1 MSRMIGTVSR
11 GVRAPIIRQGD
22 DIVKIVTDSVLEAS
36 EDAGFKFYDRDI
48 VAMTEAVVARAQG
61 NYATVEDIATDI
73 KAKFGGGTV
82 GVIFPILSRNHIDRL
97 SAACPVQYVLG
108 EAEFCD
114 LTFEVRSGVL
124 IPRPETEELV
134 ARVVA
139 DSRAGV
145 RILDVGTGSGTIAVS
160 LAKMVEGAEVVA
172 VDISD
177 IALEIAARNA
187 ERNGVKVE
195 FVKADALADMS
206 HLGQFDIIVSNP
218 PYIPQSDLA
227 TMNRNVV
234 DFEPHTALF
243 VADDDALCF
252 YRSIAQNGLTMLR
265 TGGRLYFEIYEQFG
279 SQIADMLRQMG
290 YSDVVVAKDIFDKER
305 MVWSRR

>member
-1 MSRMIGTVSR
+1 MTVR
-11 GVRAPIIRQGD
+11 EAIRNIEQAVQIIYDEREATAIARQVVCNRCGYSFSELVVHYD
-22 DIVKIVTDSVLEAS
+22 DECQIDDFQTI
-36 EDAGFKFYDRDI
+36 
-48 VAMTEAVVARAQG
+48 
-61 NYATVEDIATDI
+61 
-73 KAKFGGGTV
+73 
-82 GVIFPILSRNHIDRL
+82 IDRL

-139 DSRAGV
+139 DSRAGA
-145 RILDVGTGSGTIAVS
+145 RILDVGTGSGAIAVS

-177 IALEIAARNA
+177 ITLEIAARNA

-195 FVKADALADMS
+195 FIKADALADMS

>member
-1 MSRMIGTVSR
+1 MTVR
-11 GVRAPIIRQGD
+11 EAIRTIEQAVQTIYDEREATAIARQVVCNRCGYSFSELVVHYD
-22 DIVKIVTDSVLEAS
+22 DECQIDDFQTI
-36 EDAGFKFYDRDI
+36 
-48 VAMTEAVVARAQG
+48 
-61 NYATVEDIATDI
+61 
-73 KAKFGGGTV
+73 
-82 GVIFPILSRNHIDRL
+82 IDRL

-108 EAEFCD
+108 EAEFCN
-114 LTFEVRSGVL
+114 LAFEVRSGVL

-145 RILDVGTGSGTIAVS
+145 RILDVGTGSGAIAVS

-227 TMNRNVV
+227 TMDRNVV